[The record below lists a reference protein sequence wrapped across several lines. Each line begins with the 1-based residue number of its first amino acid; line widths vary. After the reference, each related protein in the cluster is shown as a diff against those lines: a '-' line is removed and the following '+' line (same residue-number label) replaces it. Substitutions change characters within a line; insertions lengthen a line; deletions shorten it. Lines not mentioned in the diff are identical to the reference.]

1 MENTVD
7 HSNKKQAYE
16 KPAISKTGDFR
27 ALTGGL
33 FTTQSDLL
41 VGRRGMI

>member
-1 MENTVD
+1 MEKVENN
-7 HSNKKQAYE
+7 SNKKVYE
-16 KPAISKTGDFR
+16 KPVVAKCGEFR
-27 ALTGGL
+27 TLTGGV

>member
-1 MENTVD
+1 MEKENISD
-7 HSNKKQAYE
+7 KKLYE
-16 KPAISKTGDFR
+16 KPAITKPGEFR
-27 ALTGGL
+27 TLTGGV

>member
-1 MENTVD
+1 MEKNSD
-7 HSNKKQAYE
+7 KKVYE
-16 KPAISKTGDFR
+16 KPMIARSGEFR
-27 ALTGGL
+27 TLTGGV